1 MDNKNKQS
9 ENIIKIAD
17 PQFEG
22 KEILQHGIRQILGQL
37 RDIKKTFNYILTSVI
52 VVLALGFITLLFMVA
67 TMMIDS
73 WNFNSTIYKENKVL
87 EVNSKIIQNNSN
99 EQQDINKRL
108 DKIEFLLKIR

>member
-22 KEILQHGIRQILGQL
+22 KEILQHGIKQILNQL

-52 VVLALGFITLLFMVA
+52 VVLALGFVTLLFMVA
-67 TMMIDS
+67 TIMIDS
-73 WNFNSTIYKENKVL
+73 WNFNSTVYKENRVL
-87 EVNSKIIQNNSN
+87 ELNSKIIQSSFD
-99 EQQDINKRL
+99 QQKDIIKRL
-108 DKIEFLLKIR
+108 ENIEKRIQ